1 MLLAGL
7 EDVIVGR
14 MGFELQLEQMPGYL
28 AARFIGAGEP
38 DEVSARFE
46 SIAEHCKRTY
56 NDKLLIDATRYN
68 VKISDIDRF
77 FVGTSS
83 QIFAVHRIKVA
94 FVCRPEQLDE
104 GRFGRLVAENRGVT
118 VEAFTDFQSAKEW
131 LLK

>member
-7 EDVIVGR
+7 EDGIVGR

-38 DEVSARFE
+38 GAVAARFE

-68 VKISDIDRF
+68 VKVSVTDRYF
-77 FVGTSS
+77 FGTSS

-94 FVCRPEQLDE
+94 FVGRPEQLDE
-104 GRFGRLVAENRGVT
+104 RRFGRLVAENRGVT
-118 VEAFTDFQSAKEW
+118 VEVFTDSQSAKEW